1 MIEEGLVLMGVGMG
15 TVMAFL
21 TTMVLVVNASSAI
34 INKYFPEKQPADKS
48 K

>member
-15 TVMAFL
+15 TVLAFL
-21 TTMVLVVNASSAI
+21 TTMVLVINGSATI
-34 INKYFPEKQPADKS
+34 IKKYFPDKPAKS

>member
-21 TTMVLVVNASSAI
+21 TTMILVVHASAAI
-34 INKYFPEKQPADKS
+34 IKKYFPEKKPADKS